1 MLLDLQMSRG
11 VVMHITILVITYAM
25 VLVYPGVKE
34 DNSYETTGK
43 EADSRVHLI
52 FQSPFK
58 ASERKDRNVRS

>member
-1 MLLDLQMSRG
+1 
-11 VVMHITILVITYAM
+11 MHITILVITYAM
-25 VLVYPGVKE
+25 VLVYPGIKE